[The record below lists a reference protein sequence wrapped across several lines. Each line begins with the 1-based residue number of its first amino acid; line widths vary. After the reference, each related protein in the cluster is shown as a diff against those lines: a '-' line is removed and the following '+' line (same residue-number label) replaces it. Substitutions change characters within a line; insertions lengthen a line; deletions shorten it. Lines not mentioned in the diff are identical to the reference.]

1 MPLIVVDARGITFR
15 PSGARTRLLG
25 LYSALAEAPGPL
37 EFVVVVS
44 QGRRAREIC
53 HARNIPCIES
63 PPERVGRKLFSGFR
77 LTGDPFRWA
86 DIIHRET
93 YPVPIDQPQ
102 PTVLTIHDLRS
113 SADRSMATTPMKSFY
128 ERRLLPLAAKRLA
141 RLVAVS
147 ETTAREIVHY
157 LRVRQDRLVVVP
169 NAIDPPDLSSEDLA
183 HPLKGERFMLAF
195 GHMEPRKNLPALL
208 PAMQAACRDGNF
220 PVRNLVVAGRDF
232 GEAERLRAKMNKITN
247 PGFKLH
253 ILTEV
258 DDELRESLLHHA
270 DCLLAPSRLEGFG
283 LVPLEAMIRD
293 TPALVSDIPA
303 AREVLGDGALYFNPD
318 EPESLANIMQT
329 IVDNPD
335 ARKQLDLTGRQVL
348 EKYSWKHSAR
358 ILRSTYQ
365 TILGL
370 SEEHT
375 DARIS
380 SRPTGS

>member
-44 QGRRAREIC
+44 QDRRAREIC
-53 HARNIPCIES
+53 HARNIPCIET

-128 ERRLLPLAAKRLA
+128 ERRLLPLAAKRLS

-147 ETTAREIVHY
+147 ETTARDIVHY

-169 NAIDPPDLSSEDLA
+169 NAIDPPELTSEVLV
-183 HPLKGERFMLAF
+183 HPLNGERFMLAF
-195 GHMEPRKNLPALL
+195 GHMEPRKNLPSLL
-208 PAMQAACRDGNF
+208 PAMQTACKDANF
-220 PVRNLVVAGRDF
+220 PVRNLIIAGRDF
-232 GEAERLRAKMNKITN
+232 GEAERLRAQMNKITN
-247 PGFKLH
+247 PGFQLH

-283 LVPLEAMIRD
+283 LVPLEAMIRN

-303 AREVLGDGALYFNPD
+303 AREVLSDAALYFNPA
-318 EPESLANIMQT
+318 EPASLSDSLRD
-329 IVDNPD
+329 IV
-335 ARKQLDLTGRQVL
+335 LDQSIAERLNKAATSVL
-348 EKYSWKHSAR
+348 EKYSWKRSAK
-358 ILRSTYQ
+358 ILMETYCS
-365 TILGL
+365 ILGTNPVT
-370 SEEHT
+370 EESC
-375 DARIS
+375 RS
-380 SRPTGS
+380 SMTN

>member
-25 LYSALAEAPGPL
+25 LYSALAKSPGPL

-44 QGRRAREIC
+44 QGRHAREIC

-128 ERRLLPLAAKRLA
+128 ERRVLPLAARKLS

-147 ETTAREIVHY
+147 ETTARDIVQY
-157 LRVRQDRLVVVP
+157 LRVPKKRLVVVP
-169 NAIDPPDLSSEDLA
+169 NAIDPPDLTCEDLA
-183 HPLKGERFMLAF
+183 HPLNGERFMLAF

-208 PAMQAACRDGNF
+208 PAMQTACQDANF
-220 PVRNLVVAGRDF
+220 PVRNLIIAGRDF
-232 GEAERLRAKMNKITN
+232 GEAERLRARMNEVDN
-247 PGFKLH
+247 PQFRLH

-258 DDELRESLLHHA
+258 DDELREGLLHHT

-283 LVPLEAMIRD
+283 LVPLEAMIRG

-303 AREVLGDGALYFNPD
+303 AQEVLGDGALYFDPD
-318 EPESLANIMQT
+318 DPDSLVSAIRA
-329 IVDNPD
+329 IVGNSEV
-335 ARKQLDLTGRQVL
+335 RSTLDLAANRVL
-348 EKYSWKHSAR
+348 KKYSWEQSAE
-358 ILRSTYQ
+358 ILRSTYL
-365 TILGL
+365 TILGM
-370 SEEHT
+370 T
-375 DARIS
+375 DEIERKRDS
-380 SRPTGS
+380 SNA